1 MAFPP
6 YLPGNTADS
15 AGTEYTMTSRTEV
28 ERVLSQRGMQLH
40 MDDIDTDDDNYDE
53 ENDSETNSDNY
64 LEEQIVLVTA
74 EIMATLGPRYLVE
87 DVYKNIILR
96 NIATYKV
103 AHNITR
109 RRGNEALYE
118 SEVIEGEDKL
128 TAMSLGHMYLDAPSN
143 GQRAI
148 IQSGIVDLRFHQQPY
163 RIIDRASSSVVSG
176 QNHVWRAFGWL

>member
-6 YLPGNTADS
+6 YLPGNTADEN
-15 AGTEYTMTSRTEV
+15 GTEYVMTSRSEV

-40 MDDIDTDDDNYDE
+40 LDDIDPDDDNFDDN
-53 ENDSETNSDNY
+53 NDPDTDIDNY

-74 EIMATLGPRYLVE
+74 EIMAILGPRYLIE
-87 DVYKNIILR
+87 DVYQNIILR
-96 NIATYKV
+96 NIATYRV

-109 RRGNEALYE
+109 RRGNEPVFE

-128 TAMSLGHMYLDAPSN
+128 TAMQLGQMYLDAPSN

-148 IQSGIVDLRFHQQPY
+148 MQSGIVDLRFHQQPY
-163 RIIDRASSSVVSG
+163 RVIQRASTSVVSG
-176 QNHVWRAFGWL
+176 QNHIWRAFSWL